1 MEKIKKYKRQLS
13 YLFLLSVILILCN
26 IIVFDYFKHYYK
38 FATASL
44 VLLIILIAIMYFK
57 VKRMFEVIKT
67 EHIKYTNSLLPEN
80 VTIKQ
85 VVNTEEYKNKE
96 QIEQKQSDFD
106 SLIEQ
111 FNKLN
116 DPIEIAK
123 TFLSRMAKEFDIV
136 QGLFYQYNNDTEL
149 FEPIADYAFYGEEQ
163 PAPFGFS
170 EGLNGQ
176 VARDCKTLYLSE
188 LPDNYRQIMSGLG
201 KGEPKYIIII
211 PVVSNDKSVAVVE
224 LALFNHLNSKQIT
237 ILEKILNNLCEHFEK

>member
-1 MEKIKKYKRQLS
+1 MEKIKKHKRQLS
-13 YLFLLSVILILCN
+13 YLFLLSIIVILCN
-26 IIVFDYFKHYYK
+26 IVIIDYFKIYDK

-44 VLLIILIAIMYFK
+44 VLLIVIIAVMHLK
-57 VKRMFEVIKT
+57 VRRMFSAIKA
-67 EHIKYTNSLLPEN
+67 EYIKYTNSHLPEN
-80 VTIKQ
+80 ITIKQ
-85 VVNTEEYKNKE
+85 VINPKEDEDEEQTEH
-96 QIEQKQSDFD
+96 KQNNFN

-111 FNKLN
+111 FDKIN

-136 QGLFYQYNNDTEL
+136 QGLFYKYNNNTEL

-163 PAPFGFS
+163 PAPFGFN

-176 VARDCKTLYLSE
+176 VARDCKTLYLKE

-201 KGEPKYIIII
+201 KSEPKYIIIMPI
-211 PVVSNDKSVAVVE
+211 VSNDKTVAVVE

-237 ILEKILNNLCEHFEK
+237 ILEKILNNLCGHFEK